1 MSHSPPL
8 VSVIVVVRNEAK
20 YISQTIESI
29 LNQDYP
35 NVEVH
40 VQDGG
45 STDGTLEILK
55 SYPIKW
61 ISEPDSGMANAANK
75 AASYVSGE
83 YLIFE
88 GGDDLLKP
96 NAITLMV
103 EAFEKNPHVGYVY
116 GDIDIIDSEGIPYSI
131 LRGKPFDMD
140 ELFIYNYIPSQS
152 VLLKRSAFEGIGR
165 FDENLILADWDLRIK
180 MGAVSQS
187 AYIPHFLAS
196 YRIHDNSTTL
206 KNLTTVAKELAEIS
220 HTLLKDPKIRAA
232 LKRSPGRALAGAYI
246 TSALSYIRA
255 NKPGT
260 AFKLYFKAF
269 FNFPLMAFKK
279 QSVLLLLG
287 LVLGQNRFNQF
298 IERRRIVPSSKSVR
312 TLGRFLDFIK
322 RRKVELPSNK

>member
-1 MSHSPPL
+1 MSHDFPL

-61 ISEPDSGMANAANK
+61 RSERDSGMANAANK
-75 AASYVSGE
+75 AASYVSGDF
-83 YLIFE
+83 LIFE

-96 NAITLMV
+96 NAIKLMI
-103 EAFEKNPHVGYVY
+103 EAFEQNPQISYVY

-152 VLLKRSAFEGIGR
+152 VLLKRTAFQDIGG
-165 FDENLILADWDLRIK
+165 FNENLILADWDLRIR
-180 MGAVSQS
+180 MGAKSKS
-187 AYIPHFLAS
+187 TYIPHFLAS

-206 KNLTTVAKELAEIS
+206 KNLTTVAKELSDIPY
-220 HTLLKDPKIRAA
+220 TLLKDPKIRSS
-232 LKRSPGRALAGAYI
+232 LKRSPRRALAGAYI
-246 TSALSYIRA
+246 TSALSYIRG
-255 NKPGT
+255 NRPRT
-260 AFKLYFKAF
+260 AFKLYLKAL
-269 FNFPLMAFKK
+269 FNYPFILFKK
-279 QSVLLLLG
+279 QSLLLMLG
-287 LVLGQNRFNQF
+287 LILGPNRFNQF
-298 IERRRIVPSSKSVR
+298 IERRRIIPSSKSVQ
-312 TLGRFLDFIK
+312 TFGRVIDFIK
-322 RRKVELPSNK
+322 RRKVETHTYQ